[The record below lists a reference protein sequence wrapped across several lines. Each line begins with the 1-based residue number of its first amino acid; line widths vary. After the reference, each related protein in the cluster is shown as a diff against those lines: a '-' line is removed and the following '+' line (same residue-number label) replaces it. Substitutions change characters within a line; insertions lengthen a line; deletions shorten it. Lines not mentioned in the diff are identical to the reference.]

1 MFIVYTCVY
10 VNALKSTFDL
20 VIKIKNKKN
29 KKRKKEERERERERE
44 RKNEIK
50 EISKW
55 VLERGCERL
64 LSIHYSMNKN

>member
-44 RKNEIK
+44 RGRMKSRK
-50 EISKW
+50 SQSGYLKGG
-55 VLERGCERL
+55 VKGF
-64 LSIHYSMNKN
+64 